1 MVDLFDANERLIK
14 IKEFNFDVIFWQLS
28 AKKVSFQSSRSKNN
42 TCVFFCWRLL
52 GYVPGGAP
60 FGQLNIGVKDAMAI
74 STKRCNT
81 SSKH

>member
-1 MVDLFDANERLIK
+1 MVDLLDANERLIK
-14 IKEFNFDVIFWQLS
+14 MKEFNFDAIFWQLS

-42 TCVFFCWRLL
+42 MFFFCWRLL

-60 FGQLNIGVKDAMAI
+60 FSQLNIGVKDAMAI